1 MKQLKASITMGK
13 MFDMELP
20 LRGADSIYRS
30 FLTRMLPVKDAA
42 GNSIQWFGTNTD
54 IIELKLYEQ
63 QLFNTNE
70 RLESL
75 LEASP
80 VGISFSDDPTCQF
93 ITGNS
98 ALLAQFEGSEE
109 DNISASATND
119 KALGRQV
126 RFFWDGRQI
135 SDRELPLQ
143 RAVAE
148 NRVISSMEL
157 EVQLPSGRRWSAK
170 ASGAPMIKKATLS
183 AALP

>member
-42 GNSIQWFGTNTD
+42 GNSIQWF
-54 IIELKLYEQ
+54 
-63 QLFNTNE
+63 
-70 RLESL
+70 
-75 LEASP
+75 
-80 VGISFSDDPTCQF
+80 
-93 ITGNS
+93 
-98 ALLAQFEGSEE
+98 GSEE

>member
-1 MKQLKASITMGK
+1 MGK

-20 LRGADSIYRS
+20 LRGADGIYRS

-80 VGISFSDDPTCQF
+80 VGISFSDDPICQF

-98 ALLAQFEGSEE
+98 VLLA
-109 DNISASATND
+109 
-119 KALGRQV
+119 
-126 RFFWDGRQI
+126 
-135 SDRELPLQ
+135 
-143 RAVAE
+143 
-148 NRVISSMEL
+148 
-157 EVQLPSGRRWSAK
+157 
-170 ASGAPMIKKATLS
+170 
-183 AALP
+183 

>member
-98 ALLAQFEGSEE
+98 ALLA
-109 DNISASATND
+109 
-119 KALGRQV
+119 
-126 RFFWDGRQI
+126 
-135 SDRELPLQ
+135 
-143 RAVAE
+143 
-148 NRVISSMEL
+148 
-157 EVQLPSGRRWSAK
+157 
-170 ASGAPMIKKATLS
+170 
-183 AALP
+183 